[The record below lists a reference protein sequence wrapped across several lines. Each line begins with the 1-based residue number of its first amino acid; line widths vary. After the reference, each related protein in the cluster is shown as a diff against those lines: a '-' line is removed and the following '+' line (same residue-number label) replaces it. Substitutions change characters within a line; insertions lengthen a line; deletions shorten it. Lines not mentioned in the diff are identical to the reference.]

1 MKVLEIKNNLVKI
14 SYDIDDNLP
23 LSGFVIIEDTN
34 CPYVAQIVNL
44 KADNAINTAIVK
56 LLFTFDNEGVLKNYN
71 GTIPSIKASVSK
83 LPSNELLDVL
93 PVEVPIKLGAVAQQG
108 IPLFVDKSIFEH
120 NFIVC
125 CNKQENINTFVNYM
139 IPQLDS
145 LKQKTVV
152 IDVDG
157 EFDYDNKFEFGY
169 DFKLPL
175 NYNTLNYIFD
185 HDLEDV
191 DVKSKAVIQD
201 IFYEVQ
207 EYSKTLPLGFIPF
220 NTFLDVVDAQYKE
233 TQIPELVLLKNKL
246 LKYRDDNVFALNA
259 AEITDLSE
267 YIHNNNISV
276 LNISKV
282 DGDLQR
288 QVISYLY
295 EVMSQANASV
305 YSIIKLNN
313 YNASKKLI
321 KRFLAGGNI
330 ATTVICGHEF
340 KYLQEL
346 KQVAENFVFFAPLTT
361 QHDFAAYNTYLNKL
375 NPEEFVVYGNVTQEI
390 PFIAELEAFSQED
403 LQPKTYYEEKTA
415 PAVDTEP
422 EAVEINA
429 PEIPAAPIPQTV
441 EQDEQGEQE
450 EPEEDESAATFP
462 QPVTFEPEYQQEVE
476 QPEDSVA
483 EIYPK
488 PPVEEDS
495 APVEFQ
501 EEVSQ
506 EEVVA
511 PEEFTESGDDVVVTP
526 LEQEQIQP
534 ETGID
539 DDTTPTVDEDLPDVV
554 TEPYENVLQELP
566 QEIDQEQIVRD
577 VDDILYN
584 KKDVEESIP
593 QLEDDEEITEDD
605 LNMIDSLNN
614 AVPAAE
620 GEETELNIEPV
631 IVEDEDEPA
640 ENANIEEI
648 DEMPDGT
655 PEIVEDIEDD
665 EDEDDEEDEEDD
677 EAPSPSAHEDIAEET
692 PNVPVY
698 PADDIP
704 QNSSEIFEAGDQVSH
719 PKYGTGVVEKMI
731 KYGNKVLCSI
741 NFENIGRRLL
751 DPAISEI
758 TKLK

>member
-1 MKVLEIKNNLVKI
+1 MILYFSKERVKLMKILEIKNNLVKI
-14 SYDIDDNLP
+14 SYDIDDNLA

-34 CPYVAQIVNL
+34 CPYVAQVVSL
-44 KADNAINTAIVK
+44 KADSPINTAIVK
-56 LLFTFDNEGVLKNYN
+56 LLFTFDAEGVLKNYN
-71 GTIPSIKASVSK
+71 GTIPSLKAAISK

-93 PVEVPIKLGAVAQQG
+93 PVETPVKLGALAQQG

-125 CNKQENINTFVNYM
+125 CNKQENTNSFIHNM
-139 IPQLDS
+139 LPQFNS

-157 EFDYDNKFEFGY
+157 EFDYENKFEFGY

-175 NYNTLNYIFD
+175 NYTTLNYIFD

-191 DVKSKAVIQD
+191 DAKSKAVIQD

-220 NTFLDVVDAQYKE
+220 NTFLEVVDAQYKE

-246 LKYRDDNVFALNA
+246 LKYKEENVFALNS
-259 AEITDLSE
+259 AELTDLDE
-267 YIHNNNISV
+267 EIKHNNISV

-282 DGDLQR
+282 DGDLQK

-295 EVMSQANASV
+295 DVMSQVQESV

-321 KRFLAGGNI
+321 KRFIEGSSI
-330 ATTVICGHEF
+330 KTTIICGHEF

-361 QHDFAAYNTYLNKL
+361 QHDFAAYNTYLAKL
-375 NPEEFVVYGNVTQEI
+375 NPEEFVVFGDATQEI
-390 PFIAELEAFSQED
+390 PFIAELEEFSQED
-403 LQPKTYYEEKTA
+403 LQPKRYIEEPVNPQEPPVYIEDEEKEEEEKEEFAPAQQEPESEIQIQEEQEFSDVSDDEMTSDYYEEPTQIKE
-415 PAVDTEP
+415 DNIENETES
-422 EAVEINA
+422 I
-429 PEIPAAPIPQTV
+429 PEI
-441 EQDEQGEQE
+441 
-450 EPEEDESAATFP
+450 
-462 QPVTFEPEYQQEVE
+462 QQAI
-476 QPEDSVA
+476 QPETNQPENSA
-483 EIYPK
+483 EIL
-488 PPVEEDS
+488 ES
-495 APVEFQ
+495 
-501 EEVSQ
+501 
-506 EEVVA
+506 
-511 PEEFTESGDDVVVTP
+511 PEIIDDIVVTP
-526 LEQEQIQP
+526 LETEQEVVEPVIS
-534 ETGID
+534 D
-539 DDTTPTVDEDLPDVV
+539 DVSDEESHLIN
-554 TEPYENVLQELP
+554 E
-566 QEIDQEQIVRD
+566 EQIVRD

-584 KKDVEESIP
+584 KKDVDENIP
-593 QLEDDEEITEDD
+593 PLEDEEEITEDD
-605 LNMIDSLNN
+605 LNLIDNLNN

-620 GEETELNIEPV
+620 GEETALNMEPV
-631 IVEDEDEPA
+631 I
-640 ENANIEEI
+640 I
-648 DEMPDGT
+648 
-655 PEIVEDIEDD
+655 
-665 EDEDDEEDEEDD
+665 EDEEELQLS
-677 EAPSPSAHEDIAEET
+677 EAEIPEETTPEGGETEEAANTSELTLEEGIAEET
-692 PNVPVY
+692 PVVPVY

-704 QNSSEIFEAGDQVSH
+704 QVPSQNFEAGDQVSH

-758 TKLK
+758 TKL

>member
-14 SYDIDDNLP
+14 SYDIDDNLT

-34 CPYVAQIVNL
+34 CPYVAQVVSL
-44 KADNAINTAIVK
+44 KADSLINTAIVK
-56 LLFTFDNEGVLKNYN
+56 LLFTFDNEGILKNYN
-71 GTIPSIKASVSK
+71 GTIPSIKATVSK

-93 PVEVPIKLGAVAQQG
+93 PVDVPIKLGAVAQQG
-108 IPLFVDKSIFEH
+108 IPLFVDKSIFDH
-120 NFIVC
+120 NFVVC
-125 CNKQENINTFVNYM
+125 CNKQENINTFVNNM
-139 IPQLDS
+139 LPQLES

-157 EFDYDNKFEFGY
+157 EFEYDNKFEFGY

-175 NYNTLNYIFD
+175 NYVTLNYIFD

-220 NTFLDVVDAQYKE
+220 NTFLEVVDSQYKE

-246 LKYRDDNVFALNA
+246 LKYRDDNVFALNSV
-259 AEITDLSE
+259 EITGLSE
-267 YIHNNNISV
+267 YLQHNTVSV
-276 LNISKV
+276 LSLSKI

-288 QVISYLY
+288 QAINYIY
-295 EVMSQANASV
+295 DVMSQAYTSV

-361 QHDFAAYNTYLNKL
+361 QHDFAAYNIYLNKL

-390 PFIAELEAFSQED
+390 PFIAELEEFTQED
-403 LQPKTYYEEKTA
+403 LQPKVYSADKTINTNTVKSDEGFEETTEQPQIMRDEEDLTA
-415 PAVDTEP
+415 EGENYSQTIDLPQHAEDT
-422 EAVEINA
+422 A
-429 PEIPAAPIPQTV
+429 
-441 EQDEQGEQE
+441 EQDYEDTVVAENNIEVSSVSEPIIETEQEYNTMEGENAAE
-450 EPEEDESAATFP
+450 EPETLLPAVE
-462 QPVTFEPEYQQEVE
+462 PVSSVLEEEQE
-476 QPEDSVA
+476 
-483 EIYPK
+483 
-488 PPVEEDS
+488 
-495 APVEFQ
+495 
-501 EEVSQ
+501 
-506 EEVVA
+506 
-511 PEEFTESGDDVVVTP
+511 DDVVVTP
-526 LEQEQIQP
+526 LVTETDDQIISQEQT
-534 ETGID
+534 ENN
-539 DDTTPTVDEDLPDVV
+539 ELPDVV
-554 TEPYENVLQELP
+554 SEPFENVLQELP

-584 KKDVEESIP
+584 KKDVDEDIP
-593 QLEDDEEITEDD
+593 PLEDDEEITEDD
-605 LNMIDSLNN
+605 LNMIDNLNN
-614 AVPAAE
+614 AMPAAE

-631 IVEDEDEPA
+631 IVEDQDEAA
-640 ENANIEEI
+640 EIAEIKEI
-648 DEMPDGT
+648 DELPDGT
-655 PEIVEDIEDD
+655 PEIVEDTENEDAGVD
-665 EDEDDEEDEEDD
+665 EQELTANASEIDEIVEDE
-677 EAPSPSAHEDIAEET
+677 T
-692 PNVPVY
+692 PVVPVY
-698 PADDIP
+698 PANDIP
-704 QNSSEIFEAGDQVSH
+704 QTSSEIFEAGDQVSH
-719 PKYGTGVVEKMI
+719 PKYGNGVVEKMI

-758 TKLK
+758 TKI